1 MKIAYTAWTWL
12 QDEYNGWA
20 PMSDKPKRDFEA
32 SLRDL
37 HACGYRCLE
46 DFNIVADIF
55 DGCPEEFAALTRK
68 YDIEFVNLY
77 HYLTADFEYDR
88 KKTEQCIAFMKAQ
101 GTTQMNLEP
110 PRKAPGQMIGE
121 KELDEVARHCDIL
134 GEMCRDAGI
143 SLALHPHWG
152 TYVEREDQID
162 YFLAHTRRDCVGL
175 CLDTAHTVLCG
186 MDPEKL
192 FAKYLAQGV
201 LRYVHFKDIDPD
213 PAAHPEYPPRRF
225 RALGQGTVNF
235 PGVLRVLRAGGY
247 DNVICVELDFN
258 RVNNYESAYTSRKY
272 IYDVLGM

>member
-110 PRKAPGQMIGE
+110 PR
-121 KELDEVARHCDIL
+121 
-134 GEMCRDAGI
+134 
-143 SLALHPHWG
+143 
-152 TYVEREDQID
+152 
-162 YFLAHTRRDCVGL
+162 
-175 CLDTAHTVLCG
+175 
-186 MDPEKL
+186 
-192 FAKYLAQGV
+192 
-201 LRYVHFKDIDPD
+201 
-213 PAAHPEYPPRRF
+213 
-225 RALGQGTVNF
+225 
-235 PGVLRVLRAGGY
+235 
-247 DNVICVELDFN
+247 
-258 RVNNYESAYTSRKY
+258 
-272 IYDVLGM
+272 